1 LYLVVK
7 RLFDLFFA
15 LVGLVFALPLLVIFG
30 VGIKLESK
38 GPFLYCQE
46 RLGKDGKPFTLYKL
60 RSMKVDAEWDGPQ
73 WAEKDDPRVL
83 KLGRFIRQT
92 RIDELPQLF
101 NVLKGEMSIVGPRP
115 ERSFFCEQFSRTIP
129 GFSQRLQVKPG
140 LTGWAQ
146 INGGYNLT
154 PGEKLAKDLEYIRN
168 RSLWLDL
175 KIVVRTVK
183 VVLDREGA
191 R

>member
-1 LYLVVK
+1 MDTPPSGKGRENNYGGQKSSASEVLYLVVK

-115 ERSFFCEQFSRTIP
+115 ERSFF
-129 GFSQRLQVKPG
+129 L
-140 LTGWAQ
+140 
-146 INGGYNLT
+146 
-154 PGEKLAKDLEYIRN
+154 
-168 RSLWLDL
+168 
-175 KIVVRTVK
+175 
-183 VVLDREGA
+183 
-191 R
+191 